1 MRCVLNGI
9 YLYSGVASFSVK
21 NLSQSEHIV
30 FVWFHFDGLNTSGG
44 LTMFCSTRI
53 RAGKLSET
61 EDTSSMHS
69 TKYCIFSH
77 KKLSTVFQQLI
88 TGSSLLHDEQASK
101 ML

>member
-1 MRCVLNGI
+1 
-9 YLYSGVASFSVK
+9 
-21 NLSQSEHIV
+21 
-30 FVWFHFDGLNTSGG
+30 
-44 LTMFCSTRI
+44 MFCSTRI